1 MNRVTALLV
10 VALIVAVVTFAVLAQ
25 QPRPGTS
32 QPAENDREVSY
43 HLTVMM
49 PQYRFVDTSGYGG
62 RVGEY
67 DSLQQSLGGDL
78 SFDYVNVP
86 EHMTI
91 KSTWDVLSRD
101 DYDLK
106 SRITF
111 GKWLD
116 FTLDN
121 RSFVRHLDDNSYF
134 GAAVISPD
142 IIRIDSIPPDSLL
155 GIKRRMNNASLKLQ
169 LPKIPVKLFVKGGWM
184 ARDGNSQ
191 MQYFDMG
198 GDGTL
203 TDTGCDNCH
212 SASQYRTYNYTAQNI
227 AGGAEVTLGKLL
239 KLVYQH
245 EYPTSSRSEHLDA
258 LIKEKKYLELTT
270 ALNDRTG
277 LETNDYAFFAGVL
290 ANRTNRLNTS
300 IRLLKQAL
308 PTLQKQGRRDREQ
321 IALETLADGYSKLYR
336 YAEAADT
343 YTTLEKHLGNQM
355 GAGERARVEREALH
369 WRLLRHVPPQS
380 VTVEAAFTMATKRNL
395 LGVLEVPVEIHGE
408 TQYWIVDTG
417 ANVSAMSRSAAR
429 RLGLQPLEGSAEV
442 KGASGSLVPI
452 HVAVVPELRIGK
464 ATLHNAVFV
473 LLDDQDLL
481 VTQVHYQIDGII
493 GYPVLAALGKITFY
507 RNGTFGVGVSTKPL
521 LRKDHNLFVEKQT
534 PLAAARIGGTVCLF
548 TLDTGTQRTILTA
561 RYYREHTSDFVM
573 KETIDRSVAGVGG
586 TRSIPSYT
594 LESIPIEVGGRRTIL
609 HDVPV
614 LTDRVGK
621 NYDDFCG
628 NLGLDAVEQF
638 SAFTLDFDDTHFYVH

>member
-1 MNRVTALLV
+1 MV
-10 VALIVAVVTFAVLAQ
+10 
-25 QPRPGTS
+25 PS
-32 QPAENDREVSY
+32 PAMTMRSTWDILSRGDY
-43 HLTVMM
+43 HLT
-49 PQYRFVDTSGYGG
+49 
-62 RVGEY
+62 
-67 DSLQQSLGGDL
+67 
-78 SFDYVNVP
+78 
-86 EHMTI
+86 
-91 KSTWDVLSRD
+91 SR
-101 DYDLK
+101 L
-106 SRITF
+106 TF

-121 RSFVRHLDDNSYF
+121 RSFVRHLDDKSCF

-142 IIRIDSIPPDSLL
+142 LVRTDSIPPDSL
-155 GIKRRMNNASLKLQ
+155 N
-169 LPKIPVKLFVKGGWM
+169 
-184 ARDGNSQ
+184 
-191 MQYFDMG
+191 QY
-198 GDGTL
+198 
-203 TDTGCDNCH
+203 
-212 SASQYRTYNYTAQNI
+212 
-227 AGGAEVTLGKLL
+227 
-239 KLVYQH
+239 

-258 LIKEKKYLELTT
+258 LIKEKKYVELTA

-355 GAGERARVEREALH
+355 DAGERARVEREALH

-408 TQYWIVDTG
+408 TQFWIVDTG
-417 ANVSAMSRSAAR
+417 ANMSAMSRSAAR

-442 KGASGSLVPI
+442 KGASGSVVPI

-481 VTQVHYQIDGII
+481 ITQVHYQIDGII

-507 RNGTFGVGVSTKPL
+507 RKGTFGVGVSTKPL

-534 PLAAARIGGTVCLF
+534 PLAAARIGGTACLF

-573 KETIDRSVAGVGG
+573 KETIDLSVAGVGG
-586 TRSIPSYT
+586 NRSIPSYT
-594 LESIPIEVGGRRTIL
+594 LESIPVEVGSRRTIL

-638 SAFTLDFDDTHFYVH
+638 SAFTLDFNDTHFYVH